1 MSYSDLLGAAAAS
14 SSKSSA
20 YSSLGAASSNN
31 SWMMWVALIAA
42 LVIFFLFLGKKNEG
56 KFTGVLGW
64 LYEFLSFDR
73 MMAEALIKITYLFLA
88 IWITLS
94 SFTVIGLSFLLF
106 LLYLVGGNIL
116 IRVVY
121 ELSIVLLKVCRN
133 TTEINK
139 KMSNKD

>member
-20 YSSLGAASSNN
+20 YSVGASSNN

-42 LVIFFLFLGKKNEG
+42 IVIFFFFLAKKNEG

-64 LYEFLSFDR
+64 IYEYLSFDK
-73 MMAEALIKITYLFLA
+73 MLAEALLKITYIFLA
-88 IWITLS
+88 IWITLE
-94 SFTVIGLSFLLF
+94 SFTMIGISFLLF
-106 LLYLVGGNIL
+106 LLYLVGGNVL
-116 IRVVY
+116 IRVIY
-121 ELSIVLLKVCRN
+121 EISIVLLKVCRN

-139 KMSNKD
+139 KMSKKDE